1 MRFQPPRMSPRG
13 KITLVLCCLCL
24 CAAAAWVHIAS
35 ARRAAQL
42 KPAELF
48 NVVSQQFAACRS
60 DDYPAAYQQASATIQ
75 QRFPLERFAG
85 MARNDYARV
94 VKSGRVEF
102 GAWQRQGRRAVVEV
116 FYISRDGTV
125 LPCLYTLV
133 YEEEAWKIDGM
144 RWVKAWQS
152 AQPMRGLRS

>member
-1 MRFQPPRMSPRG
+1 MSPRG
-13 KITLVLCCLCL
+13 KITLVLCCLGV
-24 CAAAAWVHIAS
+24 CAAAAWVHVAG
-35 ARRAAQL
+35 ARRSAAL
-42 KPAELF
+42 KPVELF
-48 NVVSQQFAACRS
+48 DVVRQQYDACRGN
-60 DDYPAAYQQASATIQ
+60 DYPNAYRQASASIQ

-102 GAWQRQGRRAVVEV
+102 GAWQRQGRQATVEV

-133 YEEEAWKIDGM
+133 REGEAWKIDGM
-144 RWVKAWQS
+144 RWGRAWQNG
-152 AQPMRGLRS
+152 QPMRGLRS